1 MNNNED
7 IKYLKTCF
15 SLKIIND
22 AAPAIAFESKV
33 NANSVYVIDSL
44 AEDKNKLPAFNFTPI
59 YLLNNLCC
67 CSEKKKNT
75 KCV

>member
-22 AAPAIAFESKV
+22 AAPAIAFENKV

-44 AEDKNKLPAFNFTPI
+44 AEDKNKLAAFNFTPI
-59 YLLNNLCC
+59 YILNNLYC
-67 CSEKKKNT
+67 CSEKNT